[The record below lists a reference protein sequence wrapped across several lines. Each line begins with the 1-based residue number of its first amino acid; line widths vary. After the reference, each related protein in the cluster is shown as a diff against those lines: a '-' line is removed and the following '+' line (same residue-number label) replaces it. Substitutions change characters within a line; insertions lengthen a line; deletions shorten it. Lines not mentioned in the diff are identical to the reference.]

1 MSKLHPKKGRLLVA
15 EPAILND
22 NSFNRAIV
30 LLTEHTATNSV
41 GFILNKP
48 LAYSINDLLPDINCS
63 FNIYQGGPVEQDNLY
78 FVHRIPQLLDDS
90 VEVSNGVFWGG
101 NFEQLKNLPKHNT
114 PFLMVHTGLD
124 RI

>member
-1 MSKLHPKKGRLLVA
+1 M
-15 EPAILND
+15 
-22 NSFNRAIV
+22 
-30 LLTEHTATNSV
+30 LTEHTATNSV

-101 NFEQLKNLPKHNT
+101 NFEQLKT
-114 PFLMVHTGLD
+114 Y
-124 RI
+124 